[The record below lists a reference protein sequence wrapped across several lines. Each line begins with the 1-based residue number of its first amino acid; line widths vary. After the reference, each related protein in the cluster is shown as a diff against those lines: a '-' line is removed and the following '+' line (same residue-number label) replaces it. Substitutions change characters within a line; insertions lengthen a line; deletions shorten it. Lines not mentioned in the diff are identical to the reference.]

1 MRIYQ
6 NYIFDLY
13 GTLIDI
19 HTNERKPSAWRKMA
33 DIYAAYGADYSWKT
47 MRNVYFRIVQEE
59 EQKLSAE
66 TGCRWPEIQLENVFK
81 KMLLEKVPAGLPK
94 GFDEKAWLHVILYTF
109 RVLIRE
115 RFSVYPGTVRKLE
128 ELKMNSCRIFLLSNA
143 QAFFTRPEIEEA
155 GLNSFFEEIYLSSD
169 FGIRKP
175 QPEFLQKMLEEY
187 KLDPA
192 ETVMIGNDV
201 SSDIRIADICGI
213 DSVLL
218 NTWHDTEEEI
228 RQQFADN
235 GIKTAE
241 RVRII
246 LSGDIEEL

>member
-1 MRIYQ
+1 
-6 NYIFDLY
+6 
-13 GTLIDI
+13 
-19 HTNERKPSAWRKMA
+19 
-33 DIYAAYGADYSWKT
+33 
-47 MRNVYFRIVQEE
+47 
-59 EQKLSAE
+59 
-66 TGCRWPEIQLENVFK
+66 
-81 KMLLEKVPAGLPK
+81 
-94 GFDEKAWLHVILYTF
+94 
-109 RVLIRE
+109 
-115 RFSVYPGTVRKLE
+115 
-128 ELKMNSCRIFLLSNA
+128 
-143 QAFFTRPEIEEA
+143 
-155 GLNSFFEEIYLSSD
+155 
-169 FGIRKP
+169 
-175 QPEFLQKMLEEY
+175 MLEEY

-235 GIKTAE
+235 GIKAAE